1 MSRGSFGDPDGE
13 QGAML
18 RAVIFDL
25 DNTLT
30 DFMRM
35 KKVSIEAAIEN
46 MIDAGLE
53 MTKEEAKRKLFDIYD
68 REGIEDQRVFD
79 KFLAEEL
86 GEIDPMIHTAAIIGY
101 RRGRE
106 YTLVLYPHV
115 RKTLLKL
122 ARRGLKLVI
131 LSDAPRYQAW
141 SRLSYL
147 ELHHFFDHVITYEDT
162 RVRKPDP
169 APFKMAIELLGM
181 RPDEVLMVG
190 DWPERDMAGGARV
203 GIRTVYA
210 RYGDTSGASVSGADY
225 EIDDIAELLPI
236 VDELL
241 GRSEKADVRR

>member
-1 MSRGSFGDPDGE
+1 
-13 QGAML
+13 ML

-35 KKVSIEAAIEN
+35 KKVSIEAAIEE
-46 MIDAGLE
+46 MIDAGLQ
-53 MTKEEAKRKLFDIYD
+53 MSAEEAKRKLFEIYD

-79 KFLAEEL
+79 RFLEEEC

-115 RKTLLKL
+115 RKTLMAL
-122 ARRGLKLVI
+122 AKRGLKLAV

-141 SRLSYL
+141 SRLCYL
-147 ELHHFFDHVITYEDT
+147 QLPHFFDHVITFEDT
-162 RVRKPDP
+162 QVRKPDP
-169 APFKMAIELLGM
+169 APFLRAIELLDM
-181 RPDEVLMVG
+181 HPDEVIMVG
-190 DWPERDMAGGARV
+190 DWPARDMVGGSRV

-210 RYGDTSGASVSGADY
+210 RYGDTSGATTSGADY
-225 EIDDIAELLPI
+225 EIDDISQLVEI
-236 VDELL
+236 VDLL
-241 GRSEKADVRR
+241 MEGTE

>member
-1 MSRGSFGDPDGE
+1 MI
-13 QGAML
+13 

-35 KKVSIEAAIEN
+35 KEVSIESAIDS

-53 MTKEEAKRKLFDIYD
+53 MPAEEAKRKLFEVYG

-79 KFLAEEL
+79 KFLSEQF

-115 RKTLLKL
+115 RKTLLAL
-122 ARRGLKLVI
+122 AKRGLRLSVI
-131 LSDAPRYQAW
+131 SDAPRYQAW
-141 SRLSYL
+141 SRLCYL
-147 ELHHFFDHVITYEDT
+147 QLQHYFDHVITFEDT

-169 APFKMAIELLGM
+169 APFMRALELLGM
-181 RPDEVLMVG
+181 KPDEVIMVG
-190 DWPERDMAGGARV
+190 DWPERDMEGAKGV

-210 RYGDTSGASVSGADY
+210 RYGDTSGAFSSGADY
-225 EIDDIAELLPI
+225 EIDTIDELVPI
-236 VDELL
+236 VDRLMGE
-241 GRSEKADVRR
+241 GERGE